1 MKKSFLASLLAVE
14 LVMLQAYADDVF
26 VKNIKVEGLQRV
38 EKETVLSYLNLQKGT
53 NISQDELDGSFKRLY
68 DTGLF
73 SDINFDTTG
82 DVLVI
87 TVTENPIIGKRAFD
101 GNDKI
106 DDKILET
113 EVQLGPRSVYDK
125 AKVQQDVQRI
135 LDVYRRTGRYSV
147 TVEPKIIERAENRVD
162 LIYEIDEGA
171 AAKIDKINFLGNT
184 HYSNSDLQDEIMS
197 KESRWYR
204 IFSSSE
210 TYDAEKMNYDK
221 ELLRR
226 FYTNRGYADFD
237 VRSAVAELSSDN
249 KSFIL
254 TFLLEEGPRYKVD
267 KIVINSAI
275 NDVDTKPLYKDVEF
289 DEGDWFNASL
299 VDKSISSITESLG
312 RKGFAFVDVNAEY
325 VRHPEDGKIEVVFE
339 ISESR
344 RVFVDRIKITGND
357 RTLDKVI
364 RREFRL
370 DEGDALNVSK
380 LRDSRRNIEN
390 LSFFGKVDIQTEQTG
405 DDKADINVNVEEKST
420 GYFNVGIGYSTTN
433 GALVR
438 AGVTENNF
446 RGRGQEVGFNVGVSQ
461 RTKDYD
467 LSFTEPYFLG
477 RRLSAGADLFMQEQ
491 DYEDEASYDTENIGG
506 RLRFGWNYTDD
517 FYHYARYTISQNK
530 VKNVKSY
537 ASEFIK
543 AEQGK
548 SNASVLG
555 ETFVYDK
562 RDSSVNTKDGYY
574 LSFGNDFSGVGGDEK
589 YNKFDAK
596 AYKFYTFADYYTLK
610 LFATGGYIV
619 GYNGENV
626 RLSNRY
632 YLGGQTMR
640 GFEYAGIGA
649 RDKSTGDALGGNW
662 MMYSGAEITFPI
674 GLDELGIKGR
684 TFWDLGVL
692 GKPDNFD
699 SSKINYSSKIRQS
712 VGFGFDWMS
721 PMGQIDIDFGFAVNK
736 EKYDKTEVFRLNFGT
751 SL

>member
-1 MKKSFLASLLAVE
+1 
-14 LVMLQAYADDVF
+14 
-26 VKNIKVEGLQRV
+26 
-38 EKETVLSYLNLQKGT
+38 
-53 NISQDELDGSFKRLY
+53 
-68 DTGLF
+68 
-73 SDINFDTTG
+73 
-82 DVLVI
+82 
-87 TVTENPIIGKRAFD
+87 
-101 GNDKI
+101 
-106 DDKILET
+106 
-113 EVQLGPRSVYDK
+113 
-125 AKVQQDVQRI
+125 
-135 LDVYRRTGRYSV
+135 
-147 TVEPKIIERAENRVD
+147 
-162 LIYEIDEGA
+162 
-171 AAKIDKINFLGNT
+171 
-184 HYSNSDLQDEIMS
+184 
-197 KESRWYR
+197 
-204 IFSSSE
+204 
-210 TYDAEKMNYDK
+210 
-221 ELLRR
+221 
-226 FYTNRGYADFD
+226 
-237 VRSAVAELSSDN
+237 
-249 KSFIL
+249 
-254 TFLLEEGPRYKVD
+254 
-267 KIVINSAI
+267 
-275 NDVDTKPLYKDVEF
+275 
-289 DEGDWFNASL
+289 
-299 VDKSISSITESLG
+299 
-312 RKGFAFVDVNAEY
+312 
-325 VRHPEDGKIEVVFE
+325 
-339 ISESR
+339 
-344 RVFVDRIKITGND
+344 
-357 RTLDKVI
+357 
-364 RREFRL
+364 
-370 DEGDALNVSK
+370 
-380 LRDSRRNIEN
+380 
-390 LSFFGKVDIQTEQTG
+390 
-405 DDKADINVNVEEKST
+405 
-420 GYFNVGIGYSTTN
+420 
-433 GALVR
+433 LVR

-562 RDSSVNTKDGYY
+562 RDSSVNTKEGYY

-649 RDKSTGDALGGNW
+649 RDKSTRDALGGNW

>member
-390 LSFFGKVDIQTEQTG
+390 LNFFGKVDIQTEQTG

-562 RDSSVNTKDGYY
+562 RDSSVNTKEGYY

-649 RDKSTGDALGGNW
+649 RDKSTRDALGGNW